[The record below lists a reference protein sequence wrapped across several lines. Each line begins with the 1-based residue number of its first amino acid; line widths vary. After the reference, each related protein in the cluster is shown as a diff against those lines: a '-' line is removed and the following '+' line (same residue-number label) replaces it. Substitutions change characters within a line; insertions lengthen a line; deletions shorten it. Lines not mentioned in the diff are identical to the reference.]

1 MLLSSPAFRSHDP
14 VRYDRPAVEELR
26 REIERALFPVPH
38 FLWRFVRVELRGDEV
53 LLRGV
58 VESYYQKQLAQEY
71 LRRNS
76 GIGRIRNELV
86 VLSRPVRG

>member
-1 MLLSSPAFRSHDP
+1 MPSSPSFRSHEP
-14 VRYDRPAVEELR
+14 LRYDRPAVEELR
-26 REIERALFPVPH
+26 REIERALFPLPH
-38 FLWRFVRVELRGDEV
+38 FLWRFVRVERHGDEV

-76 GIGRIRNELV
+76 DIGRIRNELV
-86 VLSRPVRG
+86 VWPRAVGG